1 MYRNML
7 NCNTTIPTHISS
19 LIHQLQIS
27 TDLQQ
32 TLLQHVHLIQSDM
45 TLYGIYLALG
55 YDPIRFRFLQSI
67 SLSCVLD
74 KIQAE
79 YETPENVV
87 RSLAGNVTRL
97 GHENDAGRNREETS
111 AENRGGGVSSYGK
124 ESPFMNDDS
133 QNSIWS
139 RSTNDVYNP
148 DFLLAENGS
157 YNNMHYNLRGLKGLK
172 ALTVYL
178 KDMVKGRYFTCY
190 KEITD
195 QVVQTVGLKEESPEI
210 KNLRRRLYDA
220 LNVMSAVV
228 YVNVSIKEFNNY
240 FLPRSSE
247 SIEDLTASIQNKR
260 RILSDLVKKVESM
273 KKILSRNSKKR
284 HREVIPFPFI
294 LIAIKPSSSS
304 TSPKVSSIFKPLLN
318 TTVIK
323 SRCPFDVLGDIDVV
337 SRMNLRHVRCEG
349 VQEEVY
355 RLLKR

>member
-1 MYRNML
+1 ML

-27 TDLQQ
+27 TDLHD
-32 TLLQHVHLIQSDM
+32 TLLQHAHLIQSDM

-55 YDPIRFRFLQSI
+55 YDPIRFRFLQPV
-67 SLSCVLD
+67 SLNCVLE

-79 YETPENVV
+79 YETPENAV

-97 GHENDAGRNREETS
+97 CHEIDAGRNREETS
-111 AENRGGGVSSYGK
+111 AENRGGVVSSCGK
-124 ESPFMNDDS
+124 ESPFINDDS

-139 RSTNDVYNP
+139 RSTNDVYSP
-148 DFLLAENGS
+148 DFLLTESGALS
-157 YNNMHYNLRGLKGLK
+157 SMHYNLRGLKGLK
-172 ALTVYL
+172 ALSVYL
-178 KDMVKGRYFTCY
+178 KDMVKGRYFTSY

-195 QVVQTVGLKEESPEI
+195 QVVQTLGLKEECPEI
-210 KNLRRRLYDA
+210 KNIRRRLYDA
-220 LNVMSAVV
+220 LNVMSAVG
-228 YVNVSIKEFNNY
+228 YVNISYKEFSNY
-240 FLPRSSE
+240 FIPRSSE

-260 RILSDLVKKVESM
+260 RILADLVKKVESM

-294 LIAIKPSSSS
+294 LLAIKPSSSS
-304 TSPKVSSIFKPLLN
+304 ISPKVSSIFKPLLN

-323 SRCPFDVLGDIDVV
+323 SRSAFEVLGDIDVV
-337 SRMNLRHVRCEG
+337 SRMNLKHVRCEG